1 MDEPYANR
9 ELDDK
14 FKAADDRAD
23 EFHEKLM
30 DRMDV
35 FELNTKEALVRIEEQ
50 TTKTN
55 GRVRWL
61 EKMMYC
67 AIGGLAVLTSIVIPV
82 LLAYV
87 QAGKI

>member
-35 FELNTKEALVRIEEQ
+35 FELNTKEALSRIEEQ

-67 AIGGLAVLTSIVIPV
+67 AVGGLAVLTSIVIPV
-82 LLAYV
+82 LLAYI